1 MSPALLRRLAI
12 TGLLIAA
19 ALAMWLVRRSHSS
32 RSDLAGVDVPKVQ
45 GTTRAM
51 GRPLVGIRAA
61 GADPAEPPLQWIRE
75 GADVIPPT
83 SPSPLHALIA
93 DDESLEELMGL
104 LEWALPL
111 GQRGESGL
119 EMAQCAARFEPDLE
133 SPCGWEI
140 EAVLRRHSDDTGEI
154 AYARAVFTAGHEQP
168 ACRALAS
175 CSTGVWARRAQV
187 PMPQRL
193 GDELQFSQGG
203 RNSFWT
209 GDSGSDAP
217 TYYRNALTRSHRSF
231 EELSAVPHDPDQISP
246 ASVGWNLSFYQHRID
261 EFECMIDILEER
273 PEACKT

>member
-1 MSPALLRRLAI
+1 MSRSLLRRLAI
-12 TGLLIAA
+12 TGLLIVM
-19 ALAMWLVRRSHSS
+19 ALAIWSVRRSHSS
-32 RSDLAGVDVPKVQ
+32 GSDPSGVGEPNAESA
-45 GTTRAM
+45 TRAM

-75 GADVIPPT
+75 GEDVTPPT
-83 SPSPLHALIA
+83 SPDPLHTLTT

-111 GQRGESGL
+111 GQRGEAGF
-119 EMAQCAARFEPDLE
+119 EMAQCAARFEPGLE

-140 EAVLRRHSDDTGEI
+140 EAVLRRRSDDTGEI
-154 AYARAVFTAGHEQP
+154 AYARAVVTAGHEQP

-175 CSTGVWARRAQV
+175 CSTGAWARREQV

-209 GDSGSDAP
+209 GDGGSDAP
-217 TYYRNALTRSHRSF
+217 TYYRNALTRSRRAF
-231 EELSAVPHDPDQISP
+231 EELAAVPHDPDQISP
-246 ASVGWNLSFYQHRID
+246 ASIGWNLSFHQHRID
-261 EFECMIDILEER
+261 EFECMIEILEER
-273 PEACKT
+273 PEACSP